1 LLTSVDGFLRLNELV
16 RRKPITISGEA
27 TIHDVV
33 KIMAEQNIGFLLVVV
48 ENGRMVGVLSE
59 RDVVRSLAERGNL
72 SVKVSD
78 ICKRDIITLQEDAT
92 LEEAAEKMG
101 KHGIRHIV
109 VVNKS
114 GELVG
119 VVSVRDLIQ
128 ELYASGSETD

>member
-1 LLTSVDGFLRLNELV
+1 LRLNELV

-33 KIMAEQNIGFLLVVV
+33 KIMAEQNIGFLVVV

-78 ICKRDIITLQEDAT
+78 ICKRDIITLQADAT

-114 GELVG
+114 GELIG

>member
-27 TIHDVV
+27 TIYDVV
-33 KIMAEQNIGFLLVVV
+33 KIMAEQNIGFLVVV

-114 GELVG
+114 GELIG